1 MVLFSFLMKSFLA
14 LELTSLVCHCDLDIT
29 PDIVTY
35 GKVIGG
41 GLPVGAIAGNR
52 NVMETLAPVGEVY
65 QAGTLS
71 ANPLAMV
78 GGLSTLKKLDESAYK
93 QIDDNALKN

>member
-1 MVLFSFLMKSFLA
+1 MGMEGMSGLLG
-14 LELTSLVCHCDLDIT
+14 IT

-41 GLPVGAIAGNR
+41 GLPVGALAAKKNI
-52 NVMETLAPVGEVY
+52 MEHLAPTGEVY

-78 GGLSTLKKLDESAYK
+78 GGYSTLSQMTHEAYLK
-93 QIDDNALKN
+93 IEDNTRKIINIWK